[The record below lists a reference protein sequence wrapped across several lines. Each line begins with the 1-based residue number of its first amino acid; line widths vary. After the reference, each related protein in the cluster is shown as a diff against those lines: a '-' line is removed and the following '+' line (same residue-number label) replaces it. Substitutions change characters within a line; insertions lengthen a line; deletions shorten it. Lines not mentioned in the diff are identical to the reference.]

1 MTLKVKNDDQ
11 DEQSEDEDTKFKSH
25 ITRQFKKFI
34 KNANVKANEKDR
46 KQSGFSQF
54 KSQNKVKREF
64 KDARQRNSVPAGPKW
79 YGCQRYRHMKQECLT
94 YLKSIGKSKAL
105 TVTLSDTKPKAN
117 SHDSD
122 QEGIVSTF
130 TVTID
135 SPKEAEELV
144 DGVQV

>member
-1 MTLKVKNDDQ
+1 
-11 DEQSEDEDTKFKSH
+11 
-25 ITRQFKKFI
+25 
-34 KNANVKANEKDR
+34 
-46 KQSGFSQF
+46 
-54 KSQNKVKREF
+54 
-64 KDARQRNSVPAGPKW
+64 
-79 YGCQRYRHMKQECLT
+79 MKQECLT